1 MAETNAVPTT
11 AEVTAVRADV
21 ANYLTGSLTV
31 DNYTAYALAQFK
43 LDLEDKRGVKF
54 TQVFDTTN
62 DKYFL
67 DTDDNTRNDD
77 KCIYMLS
84 LLTISRV
91 FRDFAIAQEESQWWD
106 LANEY
111 ETRYDERLKI
121 AQLDVDA
128 DEDGSIDEDEE
139 RTSGQKFMV
148 K

>member
-11 AEVTAVRADV
+11 AEVTAVRADI

-43 LDLEDKRGVKF
+43 LDLEDKRGIKF